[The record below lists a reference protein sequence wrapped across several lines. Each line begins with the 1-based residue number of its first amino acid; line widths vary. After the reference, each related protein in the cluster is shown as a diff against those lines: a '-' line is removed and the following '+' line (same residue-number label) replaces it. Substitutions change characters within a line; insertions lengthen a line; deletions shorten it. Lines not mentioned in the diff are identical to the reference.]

1 MSENQRSI
9 NKTEGGVG
17 VRKSLLL
24 LILVIATLINAETL
38 VIKGSNTVYPI
49 AQLWV
54 EQFQK
59 MYPNVTATLE
69 GAGSSTGISALLN
82 GTCDIANS
90 SRFLK
95 AGEVEQMHKNSRY
108 FVPLVIAYDGI
119 AVIVNPNLG
128 IDSISIETLNKIYT
142 GQITEWSQVD
152 PKLPKK
158 TIAAYSRNTASG
170 TFEVW
175 LEKVLKGE
183 KLSPRIQM
191 LESSQAEI
199 ESVAK
204 NQYAIAYTGMGYVTS
219 QVKALKV
226 EGIDPTIENVLSGKY
241 PLSRPL
247 FVFFDLSRFN
257 NMWPENNVIADYIR
271 FILSPEGQKLVEK
284 AGYIPAYGTS
294 K

>member
-1 MSENQRSI
+1 M
-9 NKTEGGVG
+9 
-17 VRKSLLL
+17 RKFLFMLVL
-24 LILVIATLINAETL
+24 VTAVLIYGETL

-49 AQLWV
+49 AQLWI

-95 AGEVEQMHKNSRY
+95 AAEVEQMHKANKY
-108 FVPLVIAYDGI
+108 FVPLIVAYDGI

-128 IDSISIETLNKIYT
+128 IDSISIEALYKIYT
-142 GQITEWSQVD
+142 GQITEWNQVD
-152 PKLPKK
+152 PKLPKRP
-158 TIAAYSRNTASG
+158 IAAYSRNTASG

-175 LEKVLKGE
+175 LEKVLKGD
-183 KLSPRIQM
+183 KLSPRVQM

-204 NQYAIAYTGMGYVTS
+204 NQYAIAYTGMGYVTN
-219 QVKALKV
+219 QVRALKV
-226 EGIDPTIENVLSGKY
+226 NGIDPTVENVLNGKY

-247 FVFFDLSRFN
+247 FVFFDLSRFGN
-257 NMWPENNVIADYIR
+257 TWPEGNIIADYIR

-284 AGYIPAYGTS
+284 AGYIPAYGTAR
-294 K
+294 

>member
-1 MSENQRSI
+1 MRKFLFMSMVI
-9 NKTEGGVG
+9 FAV
-17 VRKSLLL
+17 
-24 LILVIATLINAETL
+24 LIYGETL
-38 VIKGSNTVYPI
+38 MIKGSNTVYPI
-49 AQLWV
+49 AQLWI

-95 AGEVEQMHKNSRY
+95 VGEVEQMHKTNKY

-119 AVIVNPNLG
+119 AVIVNPALG
-128 IDSISIETLNKIYT
+128 IDSISIETLYKIYT
-142 GQITEWSQVD
+142 GQITEWNQVD

-158 TIAAYSRNTASG
+158 PIAAYSRNTASG

-175 LEKVLKGE
+175 LEKVLKGD

-199 ESVAK
+199 ESVSK
-204 NQYAIAYTGMGYVTS
+204 NQYAIAYTGMGYVTN

-226 EGIDPTIENVLSGKY
+226 NGIEPTVENVLKGKY

-257 NMWPENNVIADYIR
+257 NVWPEDNVIADYIR
-271 FILSPEGQKLVEK
+271 FILSPQGQKLVEK
-284 AGYIPAYGTS
+284 AGYIPAYGTE

>member
-1 MSENQRSI
+1 MRKFLFMSMVI
-9 NKTEGGVG
+9 FAV
-17 VRKSLLL
+17 
-24 LILVIATLINAETL
+24 LIYGETL

-49 AQLWV
+49 AQLWI

-69 GAGSSTGISALLN
+69 GAGSSTGISALMN

-95 AGEVEQMHKNSRY
+95 AGEIEQMHKNNKY

-119 AVIVNPNLG
+119 AVIVNPTLG
-128 IDSISIETLNKIYT
+128 IDSISIETLYKIYT
-142 GQITEWSQVD
+142 GQITEWNQVD
-152 PKLPKK
+152 PKLPKRP
-158 TIAAYSRNTASG
+158 IAAYSRNTASG

-199 ESVAK
+199 ESVSK
-204 NQYAIAYTGMGYVTS
+204 NQYAIAYTGMGYVTN

-226 EGIDPTIENVLSGKY
+226 NGIEPTVENVLKGKY

-257 NMWPENNVIADYIR
+257 NMWPEDNAIADYIR

-284 AGYIPAYGTS
+284 AGYIPAYGTE